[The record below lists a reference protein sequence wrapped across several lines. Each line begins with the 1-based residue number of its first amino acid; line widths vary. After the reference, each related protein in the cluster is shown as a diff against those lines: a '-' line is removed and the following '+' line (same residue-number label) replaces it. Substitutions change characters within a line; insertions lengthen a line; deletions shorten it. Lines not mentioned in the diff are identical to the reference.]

1 MRTLLFLLRKEFV
14 QIFRNKTI
22 LGMMIVMPVMQLLIL
37 PLAANYEVKNINLV
51 VVDNDVSTWSKQLVS
66 TITSSGYF
74 RLVNYNQSYK
84 KSLKYIESDEAD
96 LILEIPNG
104 FEKDLIRENELQVL
118 IAVNAINGIK
128 ANIGASYL
136 NNIIREYN
144 HTIRTRLLPQGDNR
158 NSFAQQGSV
167 ISGNIIEVTYSNWFN
182 PGMNYR
188 NFMVPGI
195 LAILVTMIGGFMTA
209 LNIVKEKE
217 IGTIEQINVTPIK
230 KQIFIL
236 GKLIPFWILGNIV
249 FSLGLL
255 AAWLI
260 YGIVPQGSIIVL
272 YSFIWVYLLAVLGF
286 GLLVSTYSENQQ
298 QAMFVLFFFMM
309 IFILLGGL
317 FTSIDSM
324 PSWAK
329 VIAAINPVTYIIEVF
344 RMIVL
349 KGSGLRDILPHIG
362 IIALIA
368 FALNSWAIWNY
379 RKTS

>member
-51 VVDNDVSTWSKQLVS
+51 VVDNDVSTWSKQLAS